1 MLVFLSFRYM
11 GCRQPRRTYTAATS
25 TTSTST
31 TATARTTATASR
43 LAAACAFTTGTLS
56 STLALLVRLGLA
68 SELDGNLALK
78 DLLARQLSD
87 GTLSLAGSREVDKG
101 VTDRTVG
108 ARVLRDRNRLTEAP
122 DAWLARLGRNTM
134 SHARNRCDSDSNNHC
149 VEMQEKE
156 SDDKTMHREEV
167 TTSSSRGLAQG
178 GGS

>member
-1 MLVFLSFRYM
+1 M

-25 TTSTST
+25 TTSTSA
-31 TATARTTATASR
+31 TATARTAATASR

-78 DLLARQLSD
+78 DLLARELSD

-122 DAWLARLGRNTM
+122 GAWLARVGRDTM
-134 SHARNRCDSDSNNHC
+134 SHAKNRCDGDSDSDSNNHC

-156 SDDKTMHREEV
+156 SDDKTMHKEEV
-167 TTSSSRGLAQG
+167 TTASSRGLAQD